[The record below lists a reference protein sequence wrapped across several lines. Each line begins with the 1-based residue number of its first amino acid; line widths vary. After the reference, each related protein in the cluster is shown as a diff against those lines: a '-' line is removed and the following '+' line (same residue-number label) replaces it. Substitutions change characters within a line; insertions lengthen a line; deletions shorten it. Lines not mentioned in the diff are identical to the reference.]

1 MLRCIAKLCASLVV
15 MATCA
20 SALAQDYP
28 NKPVKLLV
36 PFAAGGPADV
46 YARFLAQ
53 RLQDAMGQ
61 PFVVENRPGGGA
73 VLGTEIAAKSAP
85 DGYTLLV
92 MSNTHTVNESLLPN
106 RPYQLMRDFTPVAP
120 INYSDLVLVVHPSV
134 GVDSVADL
142 VKLAKASP
150 GKLNYASSGP
160 GTPYHMAGELFKA
173 MAGVDLLHVPYKGT
187 ALSIPDLANGRV
199 SILFDNIV
207 SAQPHLRAGTVKA
220 LAVTSKARSA
230 LMPELPTMSEA
241 GVAGFDST
249 AWFALFGPA
258 GLPAEIRARLH
269 EAAVAAV
276 KAPDA
281 RERLAAAGAEISG
294 AGGDELASLMRGDIA
309 KWGRVVKTGNIK
321 AE

>member
-46 YARFLAQ
+46 YARFLGQ

-120 INYSDLVLVVHPSV
+120 INYSDLMLVVNPSV
-134 GVDSVADL
+134 RANTL
-142 VKLAKASP
+142 REFIALAKAK
-150 GKLNYASSGP
+150 GA
-160 GTPYHMAGELFKA
+160 
-173 MAGVDLLHVPYKGT
+173 YKG
-187 ALSIPDLANGRV
+187 R
-199 SILFDNIV
+199 
-207 SAQPHLRAGTVKA
+207 RKA
-220 LAVTSKARSA
+220 LR
-230 LMPELPTMSEA
+230 P
-241 GVAGFDST
+241 
-249 AWFALFGPA
+249 
-258 GLPAEIRARLH
+258 H
-269 EAAVAAV
+269 EAVQLREMASAGMP
-276 KAPDA
+276 KA
-281 RERLAAAGAEISG
+281 
-294 AGGDELASLMRGDIA
+294 ELARTFQISRETVYAYL
-309 KWGRVVKTGNIK
+309 K
-321 AE
+321 AA